1 MYILQITLPF
11 PKPENHCTIVKMKI
25 RIHRG
30 SNEIG
35 ASCFE
40 IQGQKARILIDAGH
54 PLDDSESS
62 LPQNI
67 NLYDAVFI
75 SHCHQDHYGLLENM
89 PSNVPVYMG
98 AVAWDFVCAN
108 RLFMNKEAL
117 SLNLKP
123 LAAWEPVTIGDLEI
137 KPYLVDHSAPEA
149 FSFLVDSGD
158 KKLYYSGDF
167 RAHGRKSKLFDN
179 MCKRPPENIDAL
191 VMEGTMVNRSNTKYP
206 NEDSVENGMIETI
219 NMSEG
224 ITCLISS
231 SQNIDRLV
239 SAYRAA
245 RNTKKIFVVDIYTA
259 WILEKMR
266 ESGRSTPS
274 IEWDDVKV
282 LAKNWPGSKY
292 YNVIKNNP
300 DIFRKFTQK
309 IYSDD
314 IVIDLDCLQKE
325 PNKYFMKMTP
335 KYILRYANEHSTRP
349 ITVIYS
355 MWEGYLA
362 ERTGTKGH
370 LVYEKLRSKP
380 MVKFE
385 KIHTSGHATLDD
397 LKTFASAINPKVI
410 IPFHSEHKT
419 QYPEHFENVKMLDD
433 GELYTL

>member
-1 MYILQITLPF
+1 
-11 PKPENHCTIVKMKI
+11 MKI

-35 ASCFE
+35 AACFE

-62 LPQNI
+62 LPKNI

-89 PSNVPVYMG
+89 PSNVPVYVG
-98 AVAWDFVCAN
+98 TVAWDFVCAN
-108 RLFMNKEAL
+108 RLFMKKEAL

-123 LAAWEPVTIGDLEI
+123 LAAWEPVTIGDLKI

-149 FSFLVDSGD
+149 FSFLVEDGD
-158 KKLYYSGDF
+158 KKLFYSGDF

-179 MCKRPPENIDAL
+179 ICKRPPAGIDAL

-206 NEDSVENGMIETI
+206 NEDSVENGMIDTI
-219 NMSEG
+219 NKSEG

-231 SQNIDRLV
+231 SQNIDRIV

-245 RNTKKIFVVDIYTA
+245 RLTGKIFVVDIYTA
-259 WILEKMR
+259 WILVKMC

-282 LAKNWPGSKY
+282 IAKNWPGSVY

-300 DIFRKFTQK
+300 EIFKNFTQK

-314 IVIDLDCLQKE
+314 IVIDLNELQKD
-325 PNKYFMKMTP
+325 PSKYFMKMTP
-335 KYILRYANEHSTRP
+335 KHVLRYANEYPTNP

-362 ERTGTKGH
+362 ERAGSNGH
-370 LVYEKLRSKP
+370 RVYDELRSKP
-380 MVKFE
+380 TIKFE

-397 LKTFASAINPKVI
+397 LKTFASAVNPKVI
-410 IPFHSEHKT
+410 IPFHSEHKS
-419 QYPEHFENVKMLDD
+419 QYPEHFENVKILDD